1 MSQDTLSIT
10 LSALADPTRRAILD
24 RLTRGPATVG
34 ELAAPFTMSGPA
46 VSKHLR
52 VLERAG
58 LISQGREAQWRPCSL
73 EASPLQEVAEYASG
87 FRRHWEATYD
97 RLDLYLRDLQSAA
110 PAAPAAPEPESP
122 HQTDPPTGL
131 TGKPTSRRTRR
142 GDHL

>member
-1 MSQDTLSIT
+1 MSQDRLSVT

-87 FRRHWEATYD
+87 FRRHWEAAYD
-97 RLDLYLRDLQSAA
+97 RLDDYLRDLQAA
-110 PAAPAAPEPESP
+110 APDPTSPQPNRPSTEQPAAP
-122 HQTDPPTGL
+122 TR
-131 TGKPTSRRTRR
+131 RRTPR
-142 GDHL
+142 GDQP